1 MLLFDGDCIDRD
13 KQVQISLQHFVD
25 ALVFLSPQWFA
36 LELSVATMM
45 LQRTIAGHQNCL
57 EIKVADFT
65 FVVLLIAHLIIL
77 SA

>member
-1 MLLFDGDCIDRD
+1 VLLFDGDCIDRD

-45 LQRTIAGHQNCL
+45 LQRTIAGHQKLFRDKGC
-57 EIKVADFT
+57 
-65 FVVLLIAHLIIL
+65 
-77 SA
+77 